1 MQMAEPQQDN
11 VPPRDANFHWWE
23 PAVAF
28 FGGTLAGL
36 VLTLVCGLA
45 ALVIA
50 MRGGYEPSQ
59 VKLVALMQTS
69 FLANHAALVVSD
81 LGLAVVIWLIARRR
95 MARPLAHYF
104 PPAGARA
111 VMLALAGGVALS
123 LAINGGNEVLSRITH
138 IEFHDSVVERALI
151 PHDALQVVIAVF
163 VVALF
168 APFVEEFFFRGL
180 FFTWLQQRGAALVAK
195 LTAAAG
201 ARAAR
206 KPMTASPAT
215 QARMFKAFMWLH
227 QKGAAWFA
235 IVVSALAFAAVHAQ
249 VFIHPG
255 VQGWLYTIELFFAGI
270 ALGWCVVR
278 TGSLRTSWALHA
290 AFNAAAIVFSVLLP

>member
-1 MQMAEPQQDN
+1 MTGEPQHDP
-11 VPPRDANFHWWE
+11 VTTRDPNFVWWE

-28 FGGTLAGL
+28 FGGTLAGV
-36 VLTLVCGLA
+36 VLTVVLGLV

-50 MRGGYEPSQ
+50 MRGGYQPSQ

-69 FLANHAALVVSD
+69 FLANHAALVASD
-81 LGLAVVIWLIARRR
+81 LGLAAVIWLIARRR
-95 MARPLAHYF
+95 IVRPLAQYF
-104 PPAGARA
+104 AAAGAGA
-111 VMLALAGGVALS
+111 VMLALASGVALS
-123 LAINGGNEVLSRITH
+123 LAINGGNALLSRITH

-151 PHDALQVVIAVF
+151 PHGAVQFAIALF

-180 FFTWLQQRGAALVAK
+180 FFTWLRQRGAALVAK

-235 IVVSALAFAAVHAQ
+235 ILISALAFAAVHGQ

-255 VQGWLYTIELFFAGI
+255 VQGWLYTVELFFAGI
-270 ALGWCVVR
+270 ALGWWVVR
-278 TGSLRTSWALHA
+278 SGSLRTSWALHA
-290 AFNAAAIVFSVLLP
+290 AFNATAIVFSVLLP